1 MKIWRKSRLSE
12 SHINLFANGRT
23 GVIYAIAFA
32 MFAVFTTAT
41 AQAQLFQ
48 PLGLG
53 FNGGERQ
60 GDFSQPRMHVEG
72 DRLYVCTC
80 QGLYAKD
87 LSADNSTWQLSGFEN
102 IPLQDYARRG
112 NDILALRYN
121 EGGCFLLLSHNGGMT
136 YEDVTPEIFLG
147 EKYECLPSLAQHP
160 TDPNTLLV
168 SSLYWGMFL
177 STDFGQT
184 WENLKEFIYGN
195 SVASFIGFH
204 PARPNI
210 IYNSGEGMIFEGH
223 IKISYDSGQT
233 WNDHGN
239 SLGFHGDNCVHQ
251 PTFHPTNPDR
261 WLAGGE
267 GCVFLSDDNG
277 QTWSCQNYWGD
288 DTREAYWYFSAFD
301 NENPDTVYMAGSL
314 GRNGPKDA
322 RIKLMC
328 STDGGRSW
336 YPSQVMTS
344 EREFDR
350 VYDLQ
355 QYGDRLLVYSESDVY
370 EVSKAELIAQ
380 STTAIHTITS
390 DTKECPT
397 YDLQGRKVVEPQ
409 HGIYIK
415 NGRKILK

>member
-1 MKIWRKSRLSE
+1 MNKEIIIILYALMFYLSA
-12 SHINLFANGRT
+12 S
-23 GVIYAIAFA
+23 
-32 MFAVFTTAT
+32 
-41 AQAQLFQ
+41 AQLFKS
-48 PLGLG
+48 LGLG

-60 GDFSQPRMHVEG
+60 GNFSQPRMHVEG
-72 DRLYVCTC
+72 ERLYICTC

-87 LSADNSTWQLSGFEN
+87 LSADNSAWQLVGFEG

-112 NDILALRYN
+112 SDILALRYN
-121 EGGCFLLLSHNGGMT
+121 EGGSVLLLSHDGGQT
-136 YEDVTPEIFLG
+136 YEDVTPEIFRG
-147 EKYECLPSLAQHP
+147 ERHERLPCLAQHP

-168 SSLYWGMFL
+168 SSLYRGLLL

-184 WENLKEFIYGN
+184 WECLTEFVYGN
-195 SVASFIGFH
+195 PAATFIGFH

-239 SLGFHGDNCVHQ
+239 SLGFPGDNCGHQ
-251 PTFHPTNPDR
+251 PTFHPTNSDR

-288 DTREAYWYFSAFD
+288 ESRNAYWFFSAFD
-301 NENPDTVYMAGSL
+301 NEHPDTVYMAGCL
-314 GRNGPKDA
+314 GRSGQKGA
-322 RIKLMC
+322 CMKLIC

-336 YPSQVMTS
+336 HPSQVMTFDKDF
-344 EREFDR
+344 ERIN
-350 VYDLQ
+350 DLQ
-355 QYGDRLLVYSESDVY
+355 QYGNRLLVYSESDVY
-370 EVSKAELIAQ
+370 EVSKAELVAQ
-380 STTAIHTITS
+380 STTAIRTITS
-390 DTKECPT
+390 DTKESPT

-415 NGRKILK
+415 NGRKILKWNLK